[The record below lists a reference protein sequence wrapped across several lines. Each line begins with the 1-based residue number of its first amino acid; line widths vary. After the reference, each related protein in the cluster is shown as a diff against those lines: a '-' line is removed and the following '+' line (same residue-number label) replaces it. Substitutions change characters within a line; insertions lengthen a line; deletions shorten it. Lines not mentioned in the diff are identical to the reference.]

1 MFISLTLVLTL
12 FLQVVAPVKAEVPI
26 DQSKAGVQTIDKDV
40 TTNGETSWSSN
51 LSGWTKKEGNDW
63 SDVPGGK
70 LISSAAQNTMILAEG
85 SWTNFRYD
93 AEMIFK
99 SNIGHASLVF
109 RADANGW
116 DSYKLQLE
124 PSQNAIRL
132 TGPGGLSNTFT
143 PTSPLVTDTPY
154 KLSVVAVDT
163 SIKVYFGSIETPI
176 FDVTN
181 SSLATGQ
188 LGILVWDGD
197 VLLQNVNADQ
207 ITSSDQGFQTNLTG
221 WGYGGD
227 TGTHEDTEEG
237 LKLDSSG
244 NYFAIDQAISDN
256 FQMDADVKFVKDNGV
271 GSLVFRSN
279 DNGWKSYMV
288 QLDPAQDKL
297 RLLNS
302 DDQAPNRLF
311 QEKNVQID
319 INTVYKLQVRAEGE
333 KLNVY
338 WNGEETPVFSI
349 NDSAYSSGRI
359 GLHVYNT
366 KAVFQHVMIKD
377 LNAPYPS
384 VSSNIGGWSQKE
396 TGTFEETAEGIKLSS
411 DGNFFAMSDKKVAD
425 TALEAD
431 IDFKSERGI
440 ASLVLRSNDSGW
452 ESYMVQIVRGDSPGK
467 ATIRLLNANESSP
480 GRIYKEVEV
489 EWATGQTYHLKAMAE
504 GSQLRVYWN
513 RGAVPVL
520 SVEDA
525 SYSSGLIGLHVY
537 DSSVVFQNIFV
548 DDSSLHW
555 SGLKSNLEGWQLR
568 GIGDASSDA
577 NGLKLSAQGHLSA
590 LATTTGSDLEYEA
603 GLKIVTPGASAGL
616 LLRADDTGRNGYLAE
631 LDQGSQ
637 KLRLFSLNEA
647 GGSELLAEAPAV
659 ITTEVTYRLRVKAE
673 GHTVKVYWDG
683 KYDPLLQAQTSTYAS
698 GRLGLYSH
706 GGSVYFQ
713 SVMVNEPATNLQ
725 DWNTVSGIWQTHLNG
740 IRGDSENGEW
750 SIRTALVPQSASDDG
765 DLILEGDLIR
775 GKETPGVT
783 AALQLRASVDGTR
796 GYLLAAGPDH
806 AVSLLKKDGDNVTV
820 EAESEAPQLDP
831 GKSHHIE
838 AIMKGSSITVYV
850 DGYADPVLE
859 WGGLVKEFSEN
870 VVGMAVKDGIS
881 YFQKMYATPLGQYYE
896 ELYRPQ
902 YHYSPV
908 RGSASDPN
916 GLVYFKGEYHL
927 FHQDGGQWA
936 HSISTD
942 LLHWKKM
949 PFALRWNDLG
959 HIWSGSVVADL
970 NNDSGLFGDVGGQGL
985 IAYYTSYNPDKPG
998 GNQKVGMAYSKDNG
1012 RTWEYYGNEAIVPNP
1027 GGKDGGWDF
1036 RDPKVVRDDENN
1048 RWVMVISG
1056 GDNIHFLTSVD
1067 LIHWQRTDQ
1076 FGFNEIS
1083 VGGEW
1088 QEGVW
1093 ECPDLF
1099 PLTVEGGTVRKW
1111 VLMISTGANQK
1122 TQGSESRYFIG
1133 ELTKDGKFVN
1143 DNPVRT
1149 MLKIEY
1155 GKEMYASMT
1164 FQNAPNNRRIMMA
1177 WMTNWDYP
1185 FSFPTS
1191 PWKGELSIPR
1201 ELYLVDTDEGLRLA
1215 QRPVGELESLQGEPL
1230 TWSNESVTP
1239 QTTNLLT
1246 GFSGSAYE
1254 VEAELELPES
1264 GAASEFGFQVRE
1276 GGEQKTVV
1284 GYRSATNTLFVDRS
1298 KAGFNYFSDKF
1309 TTLHEAIVKPVNRI
1323 ISLRLL
1329 IDESSLEVFADGG
1342 KKTFTELIFPDG
1354 SRDGLS
1360 LYAKG
1365 GEIKVV
1371 SLKVY
1376 PLRNVWKPAAIDG
1389 STVVSEIRL
1398 DRDSVEMGAGEERRL
1413 YATVVPYTATDKTLT
1428 WSSANPSVAT
1438 VTTDGAGVAVVR
1450 AIAQGETSV
1459 TVALANGAVKRTLK
1473 VSVGAFT
1480 TNLKDWKPYP
1490 LSEWVPS
1497 AQGIRGFYGSDAAYM
1512 SSKQA
1517 TDFVYETDVKLTD
1530 SGAASIL
1537 FRANA
1542 DGTSGYYFNL
1552 DPNLRM
1558 LRLFYKAPGKSDVED
1573 RMVLA
1578 KVPRVLDRNR
1588 SYHVK
1593 IVATGKLIHIELDG
1607 EQVIHLIDDTYSQGY
1622 FGLNVFGG
1630 YVYYQNTIV
1639 TGGTLPD
1646 TRKYS
1651 LTSAADGRALGVDSQ
1666 DNFARL
1672 KSVVYSGENNE
1683 QWVIVPLANGD
1694 SSIRSVSSGKALDW
1708 DTGQNIIQLYPY
1720 LGYDNQRWQ
1729 LIANENGTYSI
1740 ISKKNPELALKANV
1754 TGDIALVAKDVT
1766 DSSQQ
1771 WRMQEMKSPV
1781 EPSDGENGGDPINEG
1796 KGSEAGSVP
1805 QALDNDIAE
1814 LLADGKTSD
1823 FAHVKE
1829 ISRDGKPMIEI
1840 TIDDGKLNV
1849 LLGAIDVPKID
1860 IKVKK
1865 PQDVL
1870 IKGLTV
1876 KDLKGLEASHA
1887 VLTIHTPQAIIA
1899 LQAAGLDLGSTQST
1913 TNTDLAPVELSIR
1926 NADKDLIAISN
1937 EKAAAGGYKL
1947 LNVPLVVD
1955 LVRLVDKKRQ
1965 VLQFNRYNPVL
1976 LALPNGT
1983 GDSAALTVVSIQSD
1997 GTASHLP
2004 TTIVKVDGVKYAKA
2018 QERSGL
2024 RTYALASSQGAFSDT
2039 ANHWANK
2046 IIHMAG
2052 ERLLINGVG
2061 QGHFLPN
2068 GEITRE
2074 QFATITARGLGL
2086 MDTGSA
2092 DFVVASTVKKYS
2104 IFEGYEDGTF
2114 HGRDLMSREQ
2124 AIVAIYRS
2132 MKLIQ
2137 GEFTHPL
2144 TSQQQA
2150 KALSGFKD
2158 VGKLAPWAHEAAA
2171 YLIQN
2176 GILTGNDGGGL
2187 NPVGT
2192 LTRAE
2197 ATVLI
2202 CRLLQSTGYIDKQP
2216 N

>member
-1 MFISLTLVLTL
+1 MSLTLVLAL
-12 FLQVVAPVKAEVPI
+12 FLQVVASVKAEETT
-26 DQSKAGVQTIDKDV
+26 DRSMAGLQTIDKDV
-40 TTNGETSWSSN
+40 ISNGETIWSSN
-51 LSGWTKKEGNDW
+51 LTGWTKKEGDDW

-70 LISSAAQNTMILAEG
+70 LISSAAKNTMMLAEG
-85 SWTNFRYD
+85 NWTNFRYD
-93 AEMIFK
+93 AEMTFK
-99 SNIGHASLVF
+99 SNNGHASLVF
-109 RADANGW
+109 RADASGW

-124 PSQNAIRL
+124 PSQNSIRL
-132 TGPGGLSNTFT
+132 TGPGGLSNTYT
-143 PTSPLVTDTPY
+143 PTSPLVSDTPY
-154 KLSVVAVDT
+154 KLSIVAGDT

-197 VLLQNVNADQ
+197 VLFQNVNAEQ
-207 ITSSDQGFQTNLTG
+207 ITSSVPGFQTNLTG

-227 TGTHEDTEEG
+227 AGSYEDTEEG

-244 NYFAIDQAISDN
+244 NYFAIDQAIFDN
-256 FQMDADVKFVKDNGV
+256 FQMDADVMLAKDSGV
-271 GSLVFRSN
+271 VSLVFRAN

-288 QLDPAQDKL
+288 QLNPAENKL

-311 QEKNVQID
+311 QEQNVQID

-349 NDSAYSSGRI
+349 NDNAYSSGRI

-366 KAVFQHVMIKD
+366 QALFQHVMIKD
-377 LNAPYPS
+377 LKAPNTGL
-384 VSSNIGGWSQKE
+384 SSNVGGWSQKE
-396 TGTFEETAEGIKLSS
+396 TGTFEETAEGLKLTSVS
-411 DGNFFAMSDKKVAD
+411 NFFAMSDKTISD
-425 TALEAD
+425 TAFEAD
-431 IDFKSERGI
+431 ITFKSEQGV

-467 ATIRLLNANESSP
+467 ATIRLLNSNESIP
-480 GRIYKEVEV
+480 GRLYKEVEV
-489 EWATGQTYHLKAMAE
+489 EWVTGQAHHLKAVAE

-513 RGAVPVL
+513 REAVPVL
-520 SVEDA
+520 SAEDA
-525 SYSSGLIGLHVY
+525 SYTSGLFGLHVY
-537 DSSVVFQNIFV
+537 DATVVFQNIYV
-548 DDSSLHW
+548 DDSSVHW

-577 NGLKLSAQGHLSA
+577 NGLKLSSQGHFSA
-590 LATTTGSDLEYEA
+590 LATTTGSDLDFEA
-603 GLKIVTPGASAGL
+603 DLKIVTPRASAGL

-631 LDQGSQ
+631 LDQETQ

-647 GGSELLAEAPAV
+647 GGSELLAEAPVV

-673 GHTVKVYWDG
+673 GHTMKVYWNG
-683 KYDPLLQAQTSTYAS
+683 KYDPLLQAQTSTYAN
-698 GRLGLYSH
+698 GRLGMYSH

-713 SVMVNEPATNLQ
+713 SVMVNEPVTNLQ
-725 DWNTVSGIWQTHLNG
+725 NWNTVSGIWQPHLNG

-750 SIRTALVPQSASDDG
+750 SIRTAFVPQSASDYDG

-783 AALQLRASVDGTR
+783 AALQLRTSVDGTR

-806 AVSLLKKDGDNVTV
+806 AVSLLKKDRNNVTI
-820 EAESEAPQLDP
+820 EAESEAPQLAA

-838 AIMKGSSITVYV
+838 VIMKGASITVFV

-859 WGGLVKEFSEN
+859 WEGLENDLSED
-870 VVGMAVKDGIS
+870 VVGIAVKDGIS
-881 YFQKMYATPLGQYYE
+881 YFQNMYATPLDQYYE

-949 PFALRWNDLG
+949 PFALKWNDLG

-1036 RDPKVVRDDENN
+1036 RDPKVVRDDGNN

-1111 VLMISTGANQK
+1111 VLMISTGANPK

-1191 PWKGELSIPR
+1191 PWKGVLSIPR

-1215 QRPVGELESLQGEPL
+1215 QRPVSELESLQGEPL

-1246 GFSGSAYE
+1246 GLSGSAYE

-1276 GGEQKTVV
+1276 GGDQKTVV

-1298 KAGFNYFSDKF
+1298 KSGFIHFSDKF
-1309 TTLHEAIVKPVNRI
+1309 TTLHEAIVKPVNRT

-1354 SRDGLS
+1354 ARDGLT

-1376 PLRNVWKPAAIDG
+1376 PLRNVWKPATIDG
-1389 STVVSEIRL
+1389 TTVASEIRL
-1398 DRDSVEMGAGEERRL
+1398 DRDSVEIGVGEERRI
-1413 YATVVPYTATDKTLT
+1413 YATVVPYTATDKTLIWT
-1428 WSSANPSVAT
+1428 SVNPSIAT
-1438 VTTDGAGVAVVR
+1438 VTTDGAGVAVVK

-1459 TVALANGAVKRTLK
+1459 TVAMANGAVKRTFK

-1480 TNLKDWKPYP
+1480 TNLKDWKAYP
-1490 LSEWVPS
+1490 LSEWVPT

-1512 SSKQA
+1512 SNKQSA
-1517 TDFVYETDVKLTD
+1517 DFVYETDVKLTD

-1542 DGTSGYYFNL
+1542 DGTAGYYFNL

-1578 KVPRVLDRNR
+1578 KVPRVLDKNR
-1588 SYHVK
+1588 IYHVK
-1593 IVATGKLIHIELDG
+1593 IVATGMFIHIELDG
-1607 EQVIHLIDDTYSQGY
+1607 EQVVHLTDDTFSQGY

-1639 TGGTLPD
+1639 TGDTLHD

-1651 LTSAADGRALGVDSQ
+1651 LTSVADGRVLGVDSQ

-1672 KSVVYSGENNE
+1672 KSVVYSGGNNE

-1694 SSIRSVSSGKALDW
+1694 YSIRSASSGKALDW
-1708 DTGQNIIQLYPY
+1708 DTGQNMIQLYPY

-1729 LIANENGTYSI
+1729 LIEDENGTYSI
-1740 ISKKNPELALKANV
+1740 TSKKNTELSLKANV
-1754 TGDIALVAKDVT
+1754 TGDISLVAKDVT

-1771 WRMQEMKSPV
+1771 WRMQEIKTPV
-1781 EPSDGENGGDPINEG
+1781 VPSDGGNGGDPINEG
-1796 KGSEAGSVP
+1796 KESDSVP
-1805 QALDNDIAE
+1805 QVPAKDIAE

-1823 FAHVKE
+1823 FAHIKE
-1829 ISRDGKPMIEI
+1829 VSRDGKPMIEI
-1840 TIDDGKLNV
+1840 TIDDGKLNA
-1849 LLGAIDVPKID
+1849 LLGAIDVPEMD

-1865 PQDVL
+1865 SRDVL
-1870 IKGLTV
+1870 INGLTV
-1876 KDLKGLEASHA
+1876 KDLKQLAASQA

-1913 TNTDLAPVELSIR
+1913 SNTDFAPIELSIR
-1926 NADKDLIAISN
+1926 NADKELIAVSK
-1937 EKAAAGGYKL
+1937 EKAVTGGYKL
-1947 LNVPLVVD
+1947 LNAPLAVD
-1955 LVRLVDKKRQ
+1955 LVRLVDDKRQ
-1965 VLQFNRYNPVL
+1965 VLQFNRYNPVM
-1976 LALPNGT
+1976 LALPDGM
-1983 GDSAALTVVSIQSD
+1983 GDSAALTAVSIQSD

-2024 RTYALASSQGAFSDT
+2024 RTYALASGQGDFSDT
-2039 ANHWANK
+2039 ADHWANNV
-2046 IIHMAG
+2046 IHMAG

-2074 QFATITARGLGL
+2074 QFATIIARGLGL
-2086 MDTGSA
+2086 MDKGSA
-2092 DFVVASTVKKYS
+2092 DFVVASTVKKYD
-2104 IFEGYEDGTF
+2104 IFQGYEDATF

-2137 GEFTHPL
+2137 GEFTQPL
-2144 TSQQQA
+2144 PSQQQA

-2171 YLIQN
+2171 ILIQN
-2176 GILTGNDGGGL
+2176 GLLTGNDRGEL
-2187 NPVGT
+2187 NPEGT

-2202 CRLLQSTGYIDKQP
+2202 CRLLQSTGYIDKQL

>member
-1 MFISLTLVLTL
+1 MSLTLVIPLL
-12 FLQVVAPVKAEVPI
+12 LQGVTSVAAEESMAGLVTIDNDVTNNAEV
-26 DQSKAGVQTIDKDV
+26 G
-40 TTNGETSWSSN
+40 WSSN
-51 LSGWTKKEGNDW
+51 LTGWTKKEGNDW

-70 LISSAAQNTMILAEG
+70 LISSAAKNTMMLAEG
-85 SWTNFRYD
+85 NWTNFRYN
-93 AEMIFK
+93 AEMTFK
-99 SNIGHASLVF
+99 SNNGHASLVF
-109 RADANGW
+109 RADASGW

-132 TGPGGLSNTFT
+132 TGPGGLSNTYT

-154 KLSVVAVDT
+154 KLSVVAEES
-163 SIKVYFGSIETPI
+163 SIKVYFGSLDTPI

-181 SSLATGQ
+181 SSRAAGQ

-197 VLLQNVNADQ
+197 VLLQNVNAEQ
-207 ITSSDQGFQTNLTG
+207 IAPSVPGFQTNLTG

-227 TGTHEDTEEG
+227 AGSHEDTEEG
-237 LKLDSSG
+237 LRLDSAG
-244 NYFAIDQAISDN
+244 NYFAIDEATTAN
-256 FQMDADVKFVKDNGV
+256 FQMDADVKLAKDSGV
-271 GSLVFRSN
+271 ASLVFRSN
-279 DNGWKSYMV
+279 ESGWKSYMV
-288 QLDPAQDKL
+288 QLDPAEDKL

-311 QEKNVQID
+311 KEKNVQID

-338 WNGEETPVFSI
+338 WNGEETPVFSV
-349 NDSAYSSGRI
+349 NDSAYSSGRN

-366 KAVFQHVMIKD
+366 QAVFQHVMIKD
-377 LNAPYPS
+377 LNAPYPG
-384 VSSNIGGWSQKE
+384 VSSNVGNWSQKE
-396 TGTFEETAEGIKLSS
+396 TGTLEETAEGLKLSS
-411 DGNFFAMSDKKVAD
+411 DGNFFAMSDKTAAD
-425 TALEAD
+425 TSFEAD
-431 IDFKSERGI
+431 IAFKSEQGV
-440 ASLVLRSNDSGW
+440 ASLLLRSNESGW
-452 ESYMVQIVRGDSPGK
+452 GSYMVQIAHGDSPGK
-467 ATIRLLNANESSP
+467 AWIRLLNADESSP
-480 GRIYKEVEV
+480 SRLYKEVEV
-489 EWATGQTYHLKAMAE
+489 EWAAGQTYHLKAVAV
-504 GSQLRVYWN
+504 GSQLKVYWN
-513 RGAVPVL
+513 RGADPVL
-520 SVEDA
+520 SAEDT
-525 SYSSGLIGLHVY
+525 SYASGLIGLHVY
-537 DSSVVFQNIFV
+537 NSSVVFQNIYV
-548 DDSSLHW
+548 DDPSVHW

-577 NGLKLSAQGHLSA
+577 NGLKLSSQGHFSA
-590 LATTTGSDLEYEA
+590 LATTTGSDLEYA
-603 GLKIVTPGASAGL
+603 ADLKIIEPKASAGL
-616 LLRADDTGRNGYLAE
+616 LLRADDTGRNGYLAV
-631 LDQGSQ
+631 LDQESQ
-637 KLRLFSLNEA
+637 KLRLLSLNEA
-647 GGSELLAEAPAV
+647 GGSELLAEAPVV
-659 ITTEVTYRLRVKAE
+659 IKTEVTYRLRVKAE
-673 GHTVKVYWDG
+673 GHTLKVYWGG
-683 KYDPLLQAQTSTYAS
+683 KYDPLLQAQTSSYAS

-713 SVMVNEPATNLQ
+713 SVMVNEPATNLTN
-725 DWNTVSGIWQTHLNG
+725 WNTVSGIWQPHLNG
-740 IRGDSENGEW
+740 IQGNSKNDEW
-750 SIRTALVPQSASDDG
+750 SIRTAFVPKSALEDNG
-765 DLILEGDLIR
+765 DLMLEGDLIR
-775 GKETPGVT
+775 DKGTPGVT
-783 AALQLRASVDGTR
+783 TALQLRTSKDGAG

-806 AVSLLKKDGDNVTV
+806 AISLLKKDGNTVTV
-820 EAESEAPQLDP
+820 EAESKGAQLSA
-831 GKSHHIE
+831 GKPHHIE
-838 AIMKGSSITVYV
+838 VIMKGAKITVYV

-859 WGGLVKEFSEN
+859 WDGLVTGELSDN
-870 VVGMAVKDGIS
+870 VVGIAVKDGIS
-881 YFQKMYATPLGQYYE
+881 YFQNIYATPLDQYYE

-949 PFALRWNDLG
+949 PTALKWNDLG
-959 HIWSGSVVADL
+959 QIWSGSVVADL

-985 IAYYTSYNPDKPG
+985 IAYYTSFNPDKPG
-998 GNQKVGMAYSKDNG
+998 GNQKVGMAYSKDDG
-1012 RTWEYYGNEAIVPNP
+1012 RTWDYYGNEAIIPNP

-1036 RDPKVVRDDENN
+1036 RDPKVVRDEENN

-1067 LIHWQRTDQ
+1067 LLHWQRTDQ
-1076 FGFNEIS
+1076 FGFNEIA

-1099 PLTVEGGTVRKW
+1099 PLTVEGSNVRKW
-1111 VLMISTGANQK
+1111 VLMISTGANPK

-1155 GKEMYASMT
+1155 GKEMYAST
-1164 FQNAPNNRRIMMA
+1164 SFQNAPDNRRIMMA

-1191 PWKGELSIPR
+1191 PWKGELTIPR

-1215 QRPVGELESLQGEPL
+1215 QRPVGELESLRGEPL
-1230 TWSNESVTP
+1230 TLSSKSVTP
-1239 QTTNLLT
+1239 QTTNLLN

-1298 KAGFNYFSDKF
+1298 KAGFNDFSDKF
-1309 TTLHEAIVKPVNRI
+1309 TTLHEAIVKPVNRT

-1329 IDESSLEVFADGG
+1329 VDESSLEVFADGG

-1354 SRDGLS
+1354 ARNGLS

-1376 PLRNVWKPAAIDG
+1376 PLHNVWKPVQVDGTTAAN
-1389 STVVSEIRL
+1389 EIRL
-1398 DRDSVEMGAGEERRL
+1398 DRDSVELGAGEERRL
-1413 YATVVPYTATDKTLT
+1413 YATVLPYTATDKKLT
-1428 WSSANPSVAT
+1428 WTSANPSIAT
-1438 VTTDGAGVAVVR
+1438 VTTDGDGVAVVKG
-1450 AIAQGETSV
+1450 IAQGETSV
-1459 TVALANGAVKRTLK
+1459 TVALANGAVKRTFK
-1473 VSVGAFT
+1473 VSVGAFK
-1480 TNLKDWKPYP
+1480 TNLKDWRAYP
-1490 LSEWVPS
+1490 LSEWVPT

-1512 SSKQA
+1512 ASKQA
-1517 TDFVYETDVKLTD
+1517 ADFVYETDVKLTD
-1530 SGAASIL
+1530 SGAASVV

-1542 DGTSGYYFNL
+1542 DGTAGYYFNL
-1552 DPNLRM
+1552 DPNLQM
-1558 LRLFYKAPGKSDVED
+1558 VRLFYKAPGKSDVED

-1578 KVPRVLDRNR
+1578 KVPKVLDRNR

-1593 IVATGKLIHIELDG
+1593 IVATGMLIHIELDG
-1607 EQVIHLIDDTYSQGY
+1607 VQVIHLLDDTYSQGY

-1639 TGGTLPD
+1639 TGDTQPD
-1646 TRKYS
+1646 ARKYS
-1651 LTSAADGRALGVDSQ
+1651 LTSVANDRVLGVDSQ

-1672 KSVVYSGENNE
+1672 KSVVYSGGSNE
-1683 QWVIVPLANGD
+1683 QWVIVPLADGD
-1694 SSIRSVSSGKALDW
+1694 YSIRSAPSGKALDW
-1708 DTGQNIIQLYPY
+1708 DTGQNFIQLYPY

-1729 LIANENGTYSI
+1729 LITNDNGTYSI
-1740 ISKKNPELALKANV
+1740 SSKKNPGLALKANA
-1754 TGDIALVAKDVT
+1754 TGEVALVAKDVT

-1771 WRMQEMKSPV
+1771 WRMQEIKPPAV
-1781 EPSDGENGGDPINEG
+1781 PSDSGNGGDPN
-1796 KGSEAGSVP
+1796 GSAP
-1805 QALDNDIAE
+1805 QEPAKDIAE

-1823 FAHVKE
+1823 FAHIKE
-1829 ISRDGKPMIEI
+1829 ISRDGKPMIEV
-1840 TIDDGKLNV
+1840 TIDNGKLNA
-1849 LLGAIDVPKID
+1849 LLGASNVPEMD
-1860 IKVKK
+1860 IKVKHS
-1865 PQDVL
+1865 QDVL
-1870 IKGLTV
+1870 INGLTV
-1876 KDLKGLEASHA
+1876 KDLKRLAESHA
-1887 VLTIHTPQAIIA
+1887 VLTIHTPQAIIE
-1899 LQAAGLDLGSTQST
+1899 LQAAGLDLGSTQSKT
-1913 TNTDLAPVELSIR
+1913 DTDLAPIELSIR
-1926 NADKDLIAISN
+1926 NADKEMIAVSKK
-1937 EKAAAGGYKL
+1937 KAAAGGYML
-1947 LNVPLVVD
+1947 LNAPLVVD
-1955 LVRLVDKKRQ
+1955 LVRLVDDKRQ
-1965 VLQFNRYNPVL
+1965 VLPFKRYNPVL
-1976 LALPNGT
+1976 LALPGDM
-1983 GDSAALTVVSIQSD
+1983 GDSAALTAVSIQSD
-1997 GTASHLP
+1997 GSASHLP
-2004 TTIVKVDGVKYAKA
+2004 TTLVKVDGVMYAKA
-2018 QERSGL
+2018 QERNGL
-2024 RTYALASSQGAFSDT
+2024 RTYALASGQGAFSDT
-2039 ANHWANK
+2039 AGHWANN
-2046 IIHMAG
+2046 IIQMAG

-2068 GEITRE
+2068 GKVTRE
-2074 QFATITARGLGL
+2074 QFAAITARGLGL

-2092 DFVVASTVKKYS
+2092 DLVVASTVKKYG

-2137 GEFTHPL
+2137 GETTHPL

-2158 VGKLAPWAHEAAA
+2158 IGKLAPWAREAAA
-2171 YLIQN
+2171 YLIKD
-2176 GILTGNDGGGL
+2176 GILTGNDRGEL
-2187 NPVGT
+2187 NPAGT

-2197 ATVLI
+2197 ATVMI
-2202 CRLLQSTGYIDKQP
+2202 CRLLQSTGYMDL
-2216 N
+2216 